1 MDMSEYAS
9 QHEVARLIG
18 APPGYVGHDKGGQ
31 LTDALTKCPNAIV
44 LFDEIEKVG
53 SILFKGSH
61 RENRLKI

>member
-44 LFDEIEKVG
+44 LFYEIEKV
-53 SILFKGSH
+53 LTKNH
-61 RENRLKI
+61 KYCLKNMP

>member
-31 LTDALTKCPNAIV
+31 LTDALTKCPNVSANIT
-44 LFDEIEKVG
+44 LRNK
-53 SILFKGSH
+53 K
-61 RENRLKI
+61 